1 MSSNTPET
9 NSDVDVQSKRI
20 STGSTVLVA
29 EDDEHL
35 RDFMQ
40 IVLDRHG
47 YQVMTAKNGVEAV
60 SKCLSGPV
68 NLILLDLMM
77 PGMDGYAALE
87 KIRFFSKV
95 PILILSSFNNPDG
108 VIKALSM
115 GADGYIVKPFAVQE
129 IMARINSILRRMVW
143 TEVRRDQGSNEIV
156 VGNMVIHKEHTQA
169 TVAGR
174 AVQLTVTEHKILLCL
189 AEEAG
194 QTVSKEQI
202 LKDVWQHTFLDS
214 AILSQNMHRL
224 RNKLHGKSGGK
235 QLIRTEYGVGYSLQ
249 AA

>member
-9 NSDVDVQSKRI
+9 TNESDVQPKRI
-20 STGSTVLVA
+20 GTGATVLIA

-35 RDFMQ
+35 RDFLQ
-40 IVLDRHG
+40 ILLGRHG
-47 YQVMTAKNGVEAV
+47 YQVVIAKNGVEAV
-60 SKCLSGPV
+60 NKCLSGQA

-77 PGMDGYAALE
+77 PGLDGYAALE

-129 IMARINSILRRMVW
+129 IMARINSVLRRMVW
-143 TEVRRDQGSNEIV
+143 TEAQRDQINDEIV
-156 VGNMVIHKEHTQA
+156 VGNMVIHRDHPQA

-174 AVQLTVTEHKILLCL
+174 EVQLTVTEHKILLCL

-194 QTVSKEQI
+194 QTVSKEQL
-202 LKDVWQHTFLDS
+202 LKNVWQHVFLDS

-224 RNKLHGKSGGK
+224 RHKLCGKAGG
-235 QLIRTEYGVGYSLQ
+235 QQFIRTEYGVGYSLQ